1 VTGDASTD
9 VPASRS
15 DAPAAR
21 TSLRLSGEAIS
32 GVSAVL
38 LLILMFAAKWYGAA
52 GAGDALATRSS
63 LTSSQNAWQALTLLR
78 WLMLLTALVAIG
90 AMVLRITQRAHGTP
104 TDLSPVVMTLGS
116 LTALLLAYRVL
127 INLPSAGT
135 VLDQKLGAFLG
146 LLCAIGI
153 AFGGY
158 ESRRHARKSSRT
170 VVQRSRS

>member
-1 VTGDASTD
+1 MTSDASTD
-9 VPASRS
+9 AAATRG
-15 DAPAAR
+15 DAPPAR

-32 GVSAVL
+32 AVSAVL

-63 LTSSQNAWQALTLLR
+63 LTTSQNAWQALTLLR

-104 TDLSPVVMTLGS
+104 TDLSAVVMTLGS
-116 LTALLLAYRVL
+116 ITALLLGYRVL
-127 INLPSAGT
+127 INLPSPST

-158 ESRRHARKSSRT
+158 ESRRHARKSATT